1 MGAFAV
7 VFIGTHRP
15 TGAEYAVKQIDR
27 STMYWGDR
35 DALQDEIANLK
46 LAREGPNI
54 VQLYEV
60 YEERAFCYLVME
72 LMEGGELLEFIVEK
86 KTFTE
91 KEARNSIRCV
101 LNALAYMHD
110 KRVAHRDIKPEN
122 LLLSDHK
129 DLNSIKLA
137 DFSFAKYVKKKN
149 DCRTLCG
156 TPGYLAPEMLERF
169 PAYDVKCDVWSVGCL
184 LFLLLGGYLP
194 FDDEDDEVVFDLT
207 RDGRFEFRP
216 EFWNSVTNGAKEL
229 VTRMLIVNPK
239 RRISASSALKSEW
252 VVRGD
257 ETLEERQLNVKKLK
271 NLIEGKRKMRAAI
284 QTVCNGNQI
293 KYAPTSR
300 DGHFVFYLGFV

>member
-27 STMYWGDR
+27 STMIWGER

-46 LAREGPNI
+46 IAREGPNI

-72 LMEGGELLEFIVEK
+72 LMQGGELLEFIIER

-91 KEARNSIRCV
+91 KEARSSIRCV
-101 LNALAYMHD
+101 LRALAYMHE

-129 DLNSIKLA
+129 DLSTVKLA
-137 DFSFAKYVKKKN
+137 DFSFAKHVRRKN

-156 TPGYLAPEMLERF
+156 SKLSPQA
-169 PAYDVKCDVWSVGCL
+169 DCVHHCID
-184 LFLLLGGYLP
+184 
-194 FDDEDDEVVFDLT
+194 
-207 RDGRFEFRP
+207 
-216 EFWNSVTNGAKEL
+216 
-229 VTRMLIVNPK
+229 
-239 RRISASSALKSEW
+239 
-252 VVRGD
+252 RG
-257 ETLEERQLNVKKLK
+257 
-271 NLIEGKRKMRAAI
+271 
-284 QTVCNGNQI
+284 
-293 KYAPTSR
+293 S
-300 DGHFVFYLGFV
+300 

>member
-1 MGAFAV
+1 LGAFAV

-15 TGAEYAVKQIDR
+15 TGSEYAIKQIDR
-27 STMYWGDR
+27 STMFWGDR

-72 LMEGGELLEFIVEK
+72 LMEGGELLELIIEK
-86 KTFTE
+86 KTFLE
-91 KEARNSIRCV
+91 REARSTIKCV
-101 LNALAYMHD
+101 LQALAYMHD

-129 DLNSIKLA
+129 DMNSVKLA
-137 DFSFAKYVKKKN
+137 DFSFAKHIRKRN

-184 LFLLLGGYLP
+184 MFLLLSGCLP
-194 FDDEDDEVVFDLT
+194 FDDADNEVVFDLT
-207 RDGRFEFRP
+207 RNGQFDFHP
-216 EFWNSVTNGAKEL
+216 EDWDSISKSAKRL
-229 VTRMLIVNPK
+229 VSYMLIVKPK
-239 RRISASSALKSEW
+239 KRISAAHALESHW
-252 VVRGD
+252 VERGD
-257 ETLEERQLNVKKLK
+257 PELEKRQIEMVKQENLSAGKQKLRQAMKNVS
-271 NLIEGKRKMRAAI
+271 
-284 QTVCNGNQI
+284 GNYHGI
-293 KYAPTSR
+293 RSS
-300 DGHFVFYLGFV
+300 LE